1 MCEQNENTF
10 NSDTCDVILDAAKA
24 VYDEEAERFKQAEAK
39 TNITLAFVGVLFGAY
54 LTYLGSFKPPIK
66 EISYGIY
73 TGVFKLTIFICFT
86 ISIIYFLRSI
96 KTGEY
101 DQVSIENIVTEDF
114 AQREENDAKLTVA
127 GTYNDAVALNRE
139 KLEFKMKLYSI
150 GLNFMTCG
158 FIMFAIHFIIEE
170 VIRFVK

>member
-1 MCEQNENTF
+1 M
-10 NSDTCDVILDAAKA
+10 
-24 VYDEEAERFKQAEAK
+24 
-39 TNITLAFVGVLFGAY
+39 
-54 LTYLGSFKPPIK
+54 
-66 EISYGIY
+66 
-73 TGVFKLTIFICFT
+73 FKLTIFICFT

-101 DQVSIENIVTEDF
+101 DQVGIENIVTEDF
-114 AQREENDAKLTVA
+114 AQREENDAKLTMA